1 MVFLVLNLQTDLEF
15 MMDELIFDPTMSR
28 NWKSWQS
35 RAASIFF
42 IALAGVVVWMVWS
55 QFSWVL
61 ASLGKTN
68 FVTEMD
74 QTAFTEE
81 TGVRITR
88 VSVSAGGGMIDL
100 RYQVADPDKA
110 IVVHDDNRPPTIID
124 ERSGTVITR
133 PWHEHSHDR
142 EFHTAVIYYEL
153 LMNPD
158 GIIDPGSIITIKIGD
173 AVLEHVKVQ

>member
-1 MVFLVLNLQTDLEF
+1 MVFLVPNLQTDLEF

-55 QFSWVL
+55 QFSWLL

-88 VSVSAGGGMIDL
+88 VSVSAG
-100 RYQVADPDKA
+100 VA
-110 IVVHDDNRPPTIID
+110 
-124 ERSGTVITR
+124 
-133 PWHEHSHDR
+133 
-142 EFHTAVIYYEL
+142 
-153 LMNPD
+153 
-158 GIIDPGSIITIKIGD
+158 
-173 AVLEHVKVQ
+173 